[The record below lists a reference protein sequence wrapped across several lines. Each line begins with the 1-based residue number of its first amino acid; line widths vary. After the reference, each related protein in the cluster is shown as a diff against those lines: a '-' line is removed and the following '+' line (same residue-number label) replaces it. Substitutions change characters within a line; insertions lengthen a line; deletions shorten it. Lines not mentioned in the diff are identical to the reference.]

1 MGAGSNVIIFDELEW
16 PLTRVSRSLLTN
28 RMSQKR
34 CILGTKLLKNTNR
47 KSYTIYQM
55 VPLSVTL
62 SGITP

>member
-34 CILGTKLLKNTNR
+34 CILGTKLLKNT
-47 KSYTIYQM
+47 
-55 VPLSVTL
+55 
-62 SGITP
+62 